1 MFQKQSPGVAQKNF
15 TKFTGKHLY
24 QSPFLSKVTG
34 CGPNF
39 IKEESLVQVF
49 SCEFGKIFMSTFF
62 IEPLWWLQQF
72 AAAQQTSTTKL
83 LVFFKSFKKQCAF
96 NNQTRQAKN
105 SSILTI
111 VTALR
116 YLI

>member
-1 MFQKQSPGVAQKNF
+1 M
-15 TKFTGKHLY
+15 
-24 QSPFLSKVTG
+24 
-34 CGPNF
+34 
-39 IKEESLVQVF
+39 VQVF

-116 YLI
+116 YLIYLISLQFDHLEILASVSRHQHRHWHWPRHPH